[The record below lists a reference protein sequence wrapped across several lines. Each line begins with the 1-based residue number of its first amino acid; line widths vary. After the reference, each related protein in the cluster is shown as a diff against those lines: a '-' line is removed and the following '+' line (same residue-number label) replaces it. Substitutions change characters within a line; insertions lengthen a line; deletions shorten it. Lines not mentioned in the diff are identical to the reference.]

1 MNELSPVYTP
11 IKSPLRSRYRVF
23 TDLKKLPL
31 APSQSIF
38 YHLIISGNHYS
49 DFYHNKLV
57 FSVLNIHIQENFLD
71 IYKNKG
77 RERNWVGWLYQT
89 HEPRVGTCYRW
100 QWGLALD
107 QLWKFL
113 PILKWNV
120 SSCLSYLLTE
130 LQFRLMC
137 NSAAPFSTKSP
148 VHV

>member
-57 FSVLNIHIQENFLD
+57 FSVLNLHIHRIIPGGSHGNPLQ
-71 IYKNKG
+71 Y
-77 RERNWVGWLYQT
+77 
-89 HEPRVGTCYRW
+89 
-100 QWGLALD
+100 
-107 QLWKFL
+107 
-113 PILKWNV
+113 
-120 SSCLSYLLTE
+120 SCLENTMGRGLIYLG
-130 LQFRLMC
+130 
-137 NSAAPFSTKSP
+137 
-148 VHV
+148 